1 LTDALFRRS
10 KAYAQAESLLSSV
23 DLLIIKLIL
32 TPLLMW
38 LVSYASRKWGT
49 AFGGLLSGLPLSSGP
64 VSIYLMIEQGRGFAA
79 ESAVS
84 SLVSIGAVAMF
95 SLAYGL
101 LCVRQLRILLCTLAA
116 LSAFLVTIGALQT
129 FHLSLLRALL
139 LDLIMLSMFLGVI
152 PKPRT
157 AGVNVI
163 YPPWDL
169 PARMIAAT
177 SMVLLVT
184 ASARLLG
191 PQLSGVLSPIPVLAW
206 PLCIFVHVQQGSDG
220 ALAVLR
226 GNLQGA
232 YGVCVFYTVVGMLV
246 RSWDPTLTYT
256 IALLGSVLVSIPWLP
271 RRQTARAA

>member
-1 LTDALFRRS
+1 MPSPAI
-10 KAYAQAESLLSSV
+10 QV

-49 AFGGLLSGLPLSSGP
+49 AFGGLLSGLPLTSGP
-64 VSIYLMIEQGRGFAA
+64 VSIYLMIEQGRAFAA

-84 SLVSIGAVAMF
+84 SLISIGAVAMF
-95 SLAYGL
+95 SLGYAL
-101 LCVRQLRILLCTLAA
+101 LCVRQSPIFRCTLVA
-116 LSAFLVTIGALQT
+116 LTAFLATIGALQT
-129 FHLSLLRALL
+129 FHLSLLSALL
-139 LDLIMLSMFLGVI
+139 LDLITLSVFLRLM

-157 AGVNVI
+157 TEVNVI

-191 PQLSGVLSPIPVLAW
+191 PQLSGLLAPVPVLAW
-206 PLCIFVHVQQGSDG
+206 PLCIFVHAQQGKDG

-232 YGVCVFYTVVGMLV
+232 YGVCVFYTAVGVLV
-246 RSWDPTLTYT
+246 RGWDPILTYI
-256 IALLGSVLVSIPWLP
+256 IALLGSIVVSIPWLP
-271 RRQTARAA
+271 RRQTVPAA

>member
-1 LTDALFRRS
+1 
-10 KAYAQAESLLSSV
+10 V

-49 AFGGLLSGLPLSSGP
+49 EFGGLLSGLPLTSGP
-64 VSIYLMIEQGRGFAA
+64 LSIYLMIEQGRGFAA

-101 LCVRQLRILLCTLAA
+101 LCVRQLQIFLCALAA

-129 FHLSLLRALL
+129 FHLSLLPALL
-139 LDLIMLSMFLGVI
+139 LDLIMVSVFLGVI

-157 AGVNVI
+157 VGVNI
-163 YPPWDL
+163 SYPPWDL

-191 PQLSGVLSPIPVLAW
+191 PQLSGLLSPIPVLAW
-206 PLCIFVHVQQGSDG
+206 PLCIFVHAQQGNDG

-256 IALLGSVLVSIPWLP
+256 IALLGSVSALP
-271 RRQTARAA
+271 

>member
-1 LTDALFRRS
+1 
-10 KAYAQAESLLSSV
+10 
-23 DLLIIKLIL
+23 
-32 TPLLMW
+32 MW

-49 AFGGLLSGLPLSSGP
+49 AFGGLLSGLPLTSGP

-84 SLVSIGAVAMF
+84 SLVSIGAVGMF

-101 LCVRQLRILLCTLAA
+101 LCVHQSPIFLCA
-116 LSAFLVTIGALQT
+116 LTALTAFLLTIGALHT
-129 FHLSLLRALL
+129 FHLSLWPALL
-139 LDLIMLSMFLGVI
+139 LDLIMLSVFLAVI

-157 AGVNVI
+157 VGVNVI

-169 PARMIAAT
+169 LARVIAAT

-191 PQLSGVLSPIPVLAW
+191 PQLSGLLSPIPVLAW
-206 PLCIFVHVQQGSDG
+206 PLCIFVHAQQGNDG
-220 ALAVLR
+220 ASAVLR

-232 YGVCVFYTVVGMLV
+232 YGVCCFYTVVGMLV

-271 RRQTARAA
+271 RRQTVRAA

>member
-1 LTDALFRRS
+1 
-10 KAYAQAESLLSSV
+10 V

-38 LVSYASRKWGT
+38 MVSYASRKWGT
-49 AFGGLLSGLPLSSGP
+49 GFGGLLSGMPLTSGP

-79 ESAVS
+79 VSAVS

-95 SLAYGL
+95 SLTYGL
-101 LCVRQLRILLCTLAA
+101 LCVRQWRIFFCALAA
-116 LSAFLVTIGALQT
+116 LTAFLVSIGALRT
-129 FHLSLLRALL
+129 LHLSLWPALL
-139 LDLIMLSMFLGVI
+139 LDVIILSVFLGLL

-157 AGVNVI
+157 AGVNVV

-184 ASARLLG
+184 AGARLLG
-191 PQLSGVLSPIPVLAW
+191 PQLSGLLAPIPVLAW
-206 PLCIFVHVQQGSDG
+206 PLCIFVHAQQGSDG
-220 ALAVLR
+220 ALAILR

-232 YGVCVFYTVVGMLV
+232 YGVCIFYTAVGLLV
-246 RSWDPTLTYT
+246 LKWDPTLTYT
-256 IALLGSVLVSIPWLP
+256 IAMLSSVLVSIPWLP
-271 RRQTARAA
+271 RRQTARAI

>member
-1 LTDALFRRS
+1 M
-10 KAYAQAESLLSSV
+10 

-49 AFGGLLSGLPLSSGP
+49 AFGGLLSGLPLSSGS

-101 LCVRQLRILLCTLAA
+101 LCVRQLRILLCTLTA

-139 LDLIMLSMFLGVI
+139 LDLIMLSMFPGVI

-157 AGVNVI
+157 AVVNVI
-163 YPPWDL
+163 Y
-169 PARMIAAT
+169 T
-177 SMVLLVT
+177 VS
-184 ASARLLG
+184 
-191 PQLSGVLSPIPVLAW
+191 
-206 PLCIFVHVQQGSDG
+206 
-220 ALAVLR
+220 
-226 GNLQGA
+226 
-232 YGVCVFYTVVGMLV
+232 VFFI
-246 RSWDPTLTYT
+246 RSLECSSEAGT
-256 IALLGSVLVSIPWLP
+256 
-271 RRQTARAA
+271 RH